1 MPAPALSLPAGDK
14 TGYDAAMPGS
24 SPSLSRVWLL
34 TAAAAAS
41 CLLVGLIAYRLLLG
55 SYLAHEQQVASQ
67 RLDAF
72 ALSLEATL
80 NRHESLPGLLA
91 LEPSLAALLREPD
104 NAQRIA
110 AANAYLE
117 AAQQG
122 AAVAATYLIDADG
135 LTLAASNWRQPRSF
149 VGHNYAFRPYFSD
162 ALAHGLGRFYGVGV
176 TTGEP
181 GYFLAAPVRSAGRV
195 LGVVVLKVGL
205 EAMEQAMA
213 ESGDTLLLADAD
225 GIVFLSSQRRLRYRT
240 LAPLPAAVSA
250 RLAETRQYGNQTIQ
264 PLADRPLGL
273 DASTPQRLALAG
285 EPIREL
291 LLLSRPV
298 GNLGWRV
305 VQLGHPDEARS
316 AAFSG
321 AMAAALAAA
330 FGLGVAAHLRHRR
343 RRREEL
349 RRIHGELEQ
358 RIAERTA
365 DLTGKVA
372 ELQRTEAILHETRDA
387 AVQAGKLA
395 VLGQLSAGISHELNQ
410 PLAALR
416 TFADNA
422 SALLA
427 RGRYD
432 EVGENLQMIG
442 DLVGRTGRIVR
453 QLKSFARK
461 EAATAQAVTVAS
473 AIEHALLLVEPR
485 RRDSAATIA
494 VSQDDAAL
502 CVVAEA
508 GRFEQVLV
516 NLMLNGLDAMHGQP
530 APRLEIDVSRRGANV
545 RLAVRDHGPGIADDV
560 RNHLFE
566 PFYTTKPAG
575 EGLGLGLAISL
586 AIVES
591 YGGTLRT
598 ENAADGGAV
607 FVLTLPAAGDDHA
620 APDA

>member
-1 MPAPALSLPAGDK
+1 MSRPVIPSKAP
-14 TGYDAAMPGS
+14 
-24 SPSLSRVWLL
+24 SRTWLL
-34 TAAAAAS
+34 TVLATLA
-41 CLLVGLIAYRLLLG
+41 CLLIGLLGYRLLLDHN
-55 SYLAHEQQVASQ
+55 LAHERRLATQ

-72 ALSLEATL
+72 ALSLDATL

-91 LEPSLAALLREPD
+91 LEPSLAALLRDPG
-104 NAQRIA
+104 NKQRID

-122 AAVAATYLIDADG
+122 AAVAATYLIDANG

-149 VGHNYAFRPYFSD
+149 IGHNYAFRPYFTD
-162 ALAHGLGRFYGVGV
+162 AVAQGLGRFYGVGV

-181 GYFLAAPVRSAGRV
+181 GYFIAAPVRDGQQI
-195 LGVVVLKVGL
+195 LGVVVLKIGL

-213 ESGDTLLLADAD
+213 GASDILLLADAD
-225 GIVFLSSQRRLRYRT
+225 GIVFLSSERRLRYRT
-240 LAPLPAAVSA
+240 LAPLPAATTA
-250 RLAETRQYGNQTIQ
+250 RLAETRQYGNQAIVA
-264 PLADRPLGL
+264 LADRPVPLE
-273 DASTPQRLALAG
+273 ASAPLRLALPD
-285 EPIREL
+285 ETPREHL
-291 LLLSRPV
+291 LVTRPV
-298 GNLGWRV
+298 GNFGWQV
-305 VQLGHPDEARS
+305 VQLGRLDEARA

-321 AMAAALAAA
+321 ATALVFAAA
-330 FGLGVAAHLRHRR
+330 FAIGVAAHLRHRR

-349 RRIHGELEQ
+349 QRIHGELEQ

-365 DLTGKVA
+365 DLTAKIA

-410 PLAALR
+410 PLAALQ

-427 RGRYD
+427 RGRHE
-432 EVGENLQMIG
+432 EVAENLQMIG
-442 DLVGRTGRIVR
+442 ELVGRTGRIVR
-453 QLKSFARK
+453 QLKTFARK
-461 EAATAQAVTVAS
+461 EAATPQPVSVAS
-473 AIEHALLLVEPR
+473 AIDHALLLVEPR
-485 RRDSAATIA
+485 RRDTAASIE
-494 VSQDDAAL
+494 VSQNDSGL
-502 CVVAEA
+502 QVVAEA
-508 GRFEQVLV
+508 GRLEQVLV

-530 APRLEIDVSRRGANV
+530 APRLEITVARSAGQV
-545 RLAVRDHGPGIADDV
+545 RLSVRDHGPGIADEV
-560 RNHLFE
+560 RSHLFE

-598 ENAADGGAV
+598 DNAADGGAV
-607 FVLTLPAAGDDHA
+607 FVLTLPAAGKDD
-620 APDA
+620 DER

>member
-1 MPAPALSLPAGDK
+1 MNRAP
-14 TGYDAAMPGS
+14 
-24 SPSLSRVWLL
+24 RVFRNWLL
-34 TAAAAAS
+34 TGAAALA
-41 CLLVGLIAYRLLLG
+41 CLLVGLLAYRLLLG
-55 SYLAHEQQVASQ
+55 NYLGHERQMASQ

-80 NRHESLPGLLA
+80 ERHESLPGLLA
-91 LEPSLAALLREPD
+91 LEPSLVALLRAPH
-104 NAQRIA
+104 NPQRIA

-122 AAVAATYLIDADG
+122 AAVAATYLLDADG
-135 LTLAASNWRQPRSF
+135 LTLAASNWRQPHSF

-162 ALAHGLGRFYGVGV
+162 AVAQGLGRFYGVGV

-181 GYFLAAPVRSAGRV
+181 GYFLAAPVRDNGRV

-213 ESGDTLLLADAD
+213 GAGDTLLLADAE
-225 GIVFLSSQRRLRYRT
+225 GVVFLSSARQLRYRT
-240 LAPLPAAVSA
+240 LAPLPTAVGE
-250 RLAETRQYGNQTIQ
+250 RLAATRQYGKQRLQ
-264 PLADRPLGL
+264 PLADRPLQL
-273 DASTPQRLALAG
+273 DQAQPQRLALADDAA
-285 EPIREL
+285 REVL
-291 LLLSRPV
+291 PVSRPV
-298 GNLGWRV
+298 GQFGWRV
-305 VQLGHPDEARS
+305 VQLGSLDEARG

-321 AMAAALAAA
+321 ALAVALAAA
-330 FGLGVAAHLRHRR
+330 FALGVAAHLRHRQ

-349 RRIHGELEQ
+349 QRIHGELEQ

-365 DLTGKVA
+365 DLTAKVA

-410 PLAALR
+410 PLAALQ

-427 RGRYD
+427 RGRHE
-432 EVGENLQMIG
+432 EVAENLQMIG
-442 DLVGRTGRIVR
+442 ELIGRTGRIVR
-453 QLKSFARK
+453 QLKTFARK
-461 EAATAQAVTVAS
+461 EAATPQPVAVAA

-485 RRDSAATIA
+485 RRDSGAGIE
-494 VSQDDAAL
+494 VSQDEPGL

-508 GRFEQVLV
+508 GRLEQVLV
-516 NLMLNGLDAMHGQP
+516 NLMLNGLDAMHGQA
-530 APRLEIDVSRRGANV
+530 APRLEIVVARAGDCV
-545 RLAVRDHGPGIADDV
+545 RLSVRDHGPGIADEV

-575 EGLGLGLAISL
+575 AGLGLGLAISL
-586 AIVES
+586 AIVDS

>member
-1 MPAPALSLPAGDK
+1 MPAVTLTLPAAAK
-14 TGYDAAMPGS
+14 SGYDAPMGRPAFS
-24 SPSLSRVWLL
+24 SRTWLL
-34 TAAAAAS
+34 TSAAAFV
-41 CLLVGLIAYRLLLG
+41 CLLIGLLGYQLLLG
-55 SYLAHEQQVASQ
+55 AYLAHERQAATQ

-91 LEPSLAALLREPD
+91 LEPSLAALLREPG
-104 NAQRIA
+104 NGQRIA

-122 AAVAATYLIDADG
+122 AAVAATYLIDANG
-135 LTLAASNWRQPRSF
+135 MTLAASNWRQPRSF
-149 VGHNYAFRPYFSD
+149 VGHNYAFRPYFTD
-162 ALAHGLGRFYGVGV
+162 AVALGLGRFYGVGV

-181 GYFLAAPVRSAGRV
+181 GYFLAAPVREQGRV

-213 ESGDTLLLADAD
+213 GAGDTLLLADAD
-225 GIVFLSSQRRLRYRT
+225 GIVFLSSERRLRYRA
-240 LAPLPAAVSA
+240 LAPLPAEVTA
-250 RLAETRQYGNQTIQ
+250 RLAATRQYGKQTIA

-273 DASTPQRLALAG
+273 DDARPLRLVLPDQAA
-285 EPIREL
+285 REL
-291 LLLSRPV
+291 LQVTRPV

-305 VQLGHPDEARS
+305 VQLGRLDEARG

-321 AMAAALAAA
+321 ALAVTLAAA
-330 FGLGVAAHLRHRR
+330 FAMGVAAHLRHRR
-343 RRREEL
+343 HRREEL

-365 DLTGKVA
+365 DLTDKIA
-372 ELQRTEAILHETRDA
+372 ELQRTEAILHETRDT

-410 PLAALR
+410 PLAALQ

-422 SALLA
+422 AALLA
-427 RGRYD
+427 RGRHE
-432 EVGENLQMIG
+432 EVGENLQMIRE
-442 DLVGRTGRIVR
+442 LIGRTGRIVR
-453 QLKSFARK
+453 QLKTFARK
-461 EAATAQAVTVAS
+461 EAATPQAVTIAT
-473 AIEHALLLVEPR
+473 AIEHALLLVESR
-485 RRDSAATIA
+485 RRDYGARIEVT
-494 VSQDDAAL
+494 QDDPGL
-502 CVVAEA
+502 GVVAEA
-508 GRFEQVLV
+508 GRLEQVLV
-516 NLMLNGLDAMHGQP
+516 NLLLNGLDAMHGQP
-530 APRLEIDVSRRGANV
+530 APRLEIAVDRLGAHV
-545 RLAVRDHGPGIADDV
+545 RLSVRDHGPGIADEV

-566 PFYTTKPAG
+566 PFYTTKPAS